1 MSAKI
6 IDGKAISLDIKQEV
20 KKQTE
25 QLKQKGITPCLAVV
39 LVGEDSASKVYVNN
53 KKKAC
58 DFCGITSISY
68 ELPESTKESELL
80 ELIKKLNQDKSING
94 ILVQL
99 PLPKHINENHI
110 ILAISPQKDV
120 DCFHPQNV
128 GTLYTGGKCFL
139 PCTPAGILELIQRS
153 GYDITA
159 KECVVIGRSNI
170 VGKPVAMLLLCEN
183 GTVTICHS
191 KTKNLHDVCKRADII
206 VVATGKRNTLTRDM
220 VKQGA
225 IIIDVGMNRNEE
237 GKLCGDVYFD
247 NVIEVARAITPVP
260 GGVGP
265 MTIAML
271 MKNCLTAAELQSYC

>member
-1 MSAKI
+1 MSTKI

-25 QLKQKGITPCLAVV
+25 QLKQKGIMPCLAVV

-80 ELIKKLNQDKSING
+80 ELIKKLNEDKSING

-153 GYDITA
+153 GYDITG
-159 KECVVIGRSNI
+159 KECVVIGRSLSLI
-170 VGKPVAMLLLCEN
+170 H
-183 GTVTICHS
+183 I
-191 KTKNLHDVCKRADII
+191 
-206 VVATGKRNTLTRDM
+206 
-220 VKQGA
+220 
-225 IIIDVGMNRNEE
+225 
-237 GKLCGDVYFD
+237 
-247 NVIEVARAITPVP
+247 
-260 GGVGP
+260 
-265 MTIAML
+265 
-271 MKNCLTAAELQSYC
+271 

>member
-128 GTLYTGGKCFL
+128 GTLYTGRKCFL

-153 GYDITA
+153 GYDITT

-237 GKLCGDVYFD
+237 GKLCGDVDFE
-247 NVIEVARAITPVP
+247 NVKEVARAITPVP